1 MAVWCVAASY
11 STVPYVHT
19 HTQQR
24 HTVKPNN
31 EVGRERDESDF
42 AKRERE
48 IRSEKRIRVQ
58 HQKVLHTVR
67 KLAEKFEES

>member
-1 MAVWCVAASY
+1 M
-11 STVPYVHT
+11 
-19 HTQQR
+19 
-24 HTVKPNN
+24 KPNN
-31 EVGRERDESDF
+31 EVGRERDEGDF